1 MGVRALGVMMI
12 RRKKLRLLLGVWA
25 VVNGGWVEIRSP
37 RRALSL
43 DFELCPVLSCT
54 AFALSY

>member
-1 MGVRALGVMMI
+1 MI

-25 VVNGGWVEIRSP
+25 VVNGEWVEIRSP